1 MISTSLIAA
10 LGHVIAFSLMIT
22 GFVRIA
28 ATIDWL
34 EPCRSRLALGF
45 TEIASGIL
53 AWVGTLAVVGGWL

>member
-1 MISTSLIAA
+1 MTSTSLIAA

-28 ATIDWL
+28 ATIDWID
-34 EPCRSRLALGF
+34 PCRFRLVIGF
-45 TEIASGIL
+45 TEIASGVI